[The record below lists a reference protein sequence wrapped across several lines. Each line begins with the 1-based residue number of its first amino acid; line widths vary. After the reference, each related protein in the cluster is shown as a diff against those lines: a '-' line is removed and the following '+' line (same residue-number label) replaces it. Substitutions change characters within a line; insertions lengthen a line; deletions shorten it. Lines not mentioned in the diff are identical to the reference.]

1 MKKRIALMLAAAL
14 VITSIAGCTAAD
26 KQSSSQDGGDT
37 SVAQV
42 AVDEDL
48 ANIITEASEIGE
60 GTAGVSLK
68 RTKIA
73 HDIAVLAANRGYADG
88 SVQELKKTFEAV
100 VEPMDEEHHANLDA
114 TFMDGVIALL
124 DKAIDADDYDS
135 VKGQFEDA
143 GVADDMDT
151 ILKAPGLKESYG
163 QIRAA
168 YLTMGNSED

>member
-14 VITSIAGCTAAD
+14 VIASITGCTAAD
-26 KQSSSQDGGDT
+26 KQPSAQDSGDT
-37 SVAQV
+37 SVAQM

-48 ANIITEASEIGE
+48 ANIIKDASEIGE

-68 RTKIA
+68 RAKVA
-73 HDIAVLAANRGYADG
+73 HDIAVLAANRGYVSD
-88 SVQELKKTFEAV
+88 SVEELKKTFEAT
-100 VEPMDEEHHANLDA
+100 VEALDEDHQGNVDA
-114 TFMDGVIALL
+114 TFMNGVIPLL
-124 DKAIDADDYDS
+124 DKAIDEGDYDS

-151 ILKAPGLKESYG
+151 ILRAPGLKESYDS
-163 QIRAA
+163 IKSA